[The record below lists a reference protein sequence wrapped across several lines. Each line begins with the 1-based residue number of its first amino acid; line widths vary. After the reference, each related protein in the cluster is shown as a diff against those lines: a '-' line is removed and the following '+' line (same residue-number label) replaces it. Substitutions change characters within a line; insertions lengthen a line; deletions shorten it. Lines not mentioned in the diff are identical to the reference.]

1 MLDKSARLSNY
12 QFEEI
17 KNTAFLPKISFLGS
31 DNYDEQI
38 ENDSDQENEL
48 RSNNILVSSS
58 NIITKKR
65 KPSIHQSQSLA
76 SSEQSFKVASP

>member
-1 MLDKSARLSNY
+1 MLDKSDRLSKS

-17 KNTAFLPKISFLGS
+17 KNTASLPKITFGS
-31 DNYDEQI
+31 ENNDEQI

-65 KPSIHQSQSLA
+65 KPSIH
-76 SSEQSFKVASP
+76 

>member
-1 MLDKSARLSNY
+1 VLDKSDRLSKS

-17 KNTAFLPKISFLGS
+17 KSTASFPKISFGS
-31 DNYDEQI
+31 ENNDEQI

-65 KPSIHQSQSLA
+65 KPSMQ
-76 SSEQSFKVASP
+76 